1 MYPVLFHIGPLLIP
15 SYGVMAALG
24 VLCALALCV
33 GTARLAG
40 VNPNLVWNLCI
51 VALFAG
57 LAGSRLL
64 LIAVNWAV
72 VRAHPAWVLSL
83 AMVHHP
89 LLAVAD
95 AAFASAAALL
105 YARVKR
111 MPMRATADALAAPL
125 ALGLACEQLGAL
137 MAGSGFGTETTV
149 PWAVVFTNPLAE
161 RWSGAPLGVALH
173 PVQAYAA
180 LAFLIIA
187 VGLLLAMPRCVQHG
201 DAAGIFLMAMGAAIY
216 LTELWRDPQGRG
228 AILQGLL
235 DGPQI
240 GAITMVLA
248 GSWLLRRKEDARI
261 ARKPVSAEIRRNEQ
275 AGEEEA

>member
-161 RWSGAPLGVALH
+161 RWSGAPMGVALH

-187 VGLLLAMPRCVQHG
+187 IGLLLAMPRCVQHG

-261 ARKPVSAEIRRNEQ
+261 ARKPVSAEIRQNEQ
-275 AGEEEA
+275 AGEEKA

>member
-1 MYPVLFHIGPLLIP
+1 VYPVLFHIGPLLIP

-261 ARKPVSAEIRRNEQ
+261 ARKPVSAEIRQNEQ
-275 AGEEEA
+275 AGEEKA

>member
-261 ARKPVSAEIRRNEQ
+261 ARKPVSAEIRQNEQ
-275 AGEEEA
+275 AGEEKA

>member
-1 MYPVLFHIGPLLIP
+1 VYPVLFHIGPLLIP